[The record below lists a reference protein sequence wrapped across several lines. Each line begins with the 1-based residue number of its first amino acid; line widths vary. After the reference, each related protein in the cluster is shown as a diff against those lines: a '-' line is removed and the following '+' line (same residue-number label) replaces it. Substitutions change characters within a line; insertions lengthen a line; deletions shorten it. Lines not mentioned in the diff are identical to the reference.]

1 MTVSFRTAVDP
12 SEPGGPRWRVGLGA
26 VVVLLFVVLAVS
38 VAVSAFATRGGAAD
52 ELVTVEPST
61 GAEAVAGA
69 ATAPPGGAPVVFV
82 HVHGRVA
89 APGLY
94 ELAQGARVVDVVAA
108 AGGFT
113 ADADQAAV
121 NLARV
126 LVDGEQLRVPA
137 VGETVDDG
145 AAGGGDA
152 AAGGPV
158 PGGGA
163 AAGGGAVDLNLAD
176 DAALQTLPGVGPA
189 TAAAILSWR
198 DENGR
203 FRSVDDLLGVPGI
216 GPKTLEELRDRVRGC
231 RPVASSTCGSGCP
244 GPWRG
249 GGSRSARPGP
259 GCCPSWQR
267 SPSSSAS
274 SQSPSWSWR
283 GWASSRPGRCCWW
296 SP

>member
-61 GAEAVAGA
+61 GAEAGAGSD
-69 ATAPPGGAPVVFV
+69 TAPPGGASVVFV

-94 ELAQGARVVDVVAA
+94 ELPQGARVVDVVAA

-113 ADADQAAV
+113 AEADQAAV

-137 VGETVDDG
+137 VGETVDD
-145 AAGGGDA
+145 AVAGGGGA
-152 AAGGPV
+152 TAGGPAAGGPV
-158 PGGGA
+158 PGGA
-163 AAGGGAVDLNLAD
+163 AAVGGGAVDLNLAD

-216 GPKTLEELRDRVRGC
+216 GPKTLEKLRDRVR
-231 RPVASSTCGSGCP
+231 V
-244 GPWRG
+244 
-249 GGSRSARPGP
+249 
-259 GCCPSWQR
+259 
-267 SPSSSAS
+267 
-274 SQSPSWSWR
+274 
-283 GWASSRPGRCCWW
+283 
-296 SP
+296 

>member
-52 ELVTVEPST
+52 EIVTVEPST
-61 GAEAVAGA
+61 GAEAGAGSG
-69 ATAPPGGAPVVFV
+69 TAPPGGASVVFV

-94 ELAQGARVVDVVAA
+94 ELPQGARVVDVVAA

-113 ADADQAAV
+113 AEADQAAV

-137 VGETVDDG
+137 VGETVDDAVVGDGG
-145 AAGGGDA
+145 ATAGGP

-158 PGGGA
+158 PGGA
-163 AAGGGAVDLNLAD
+163 AAVGGGAVDLNLAD

-216 GPKTLEELRDRVRGC
+216 GPKTLEKLRDRVR
-231 RPVASSTCGSGCP
+231 V
-244 GPWRG
+244 
-249 GGSRSARPGP
+249 
-259 GCCPSWQR
+259 
-267 SPSSSAS
+267 
-274 SQSPSWSWR
+274 
-283 GWASSRPGRCCWW
+283 
-296 SP
+296 

>member
-1 MTVSFRTAVDP
+1 MTVSFRTAADP

-52 ELVTVEPST
+52 ELVTVESST
-61 GAEAVAGA
+61 GAEAGAGSG
-69 ATAPPGGAPVVFV
+69 TAPPGGASVVFV

-94 ELAQGARVVDVVAA
+94 ELPHGARVVDVVAA

-113 ADADQAAV
+113 AEADQAAV

-137 VGETVDDG
+137 VGETADDG
-145 AAGGGDA
+145 VAGGGDA
-152 AAGGPV
+152 AAGGPAAGGPV
-158 PGGGA
+158 TGGGA

-216 GPKTLEELRDRVRGC
+216 GPKTLESLRDRVR
-231 RPVASSTCGSGCP
+231 V
-244 GPWRG
+244 
-249 GGSRSARPGP
+249 
-259 GCCPSWQR
+259 
-267 SPSSSAS
+267 
-274 SQSPSWSWR
+274 
-283 GWASSRPGRCCWW
+283 
-296 SP
+296 

>member
-52 ELVTVEPST
+52 ELVTVETNT
-61 GAEAVAGA
+61 GAEAGTGAG
-69 ATAPPGGAPVVFV
+69 TAPPGGAPVVFV

-94 ELAQGARVVDVVAA
+94 ELPHGARVVDVVAA

-113 ADADQAAV
+113 AEADQAAV

-137 VGETVDDG
+137 VGESVDDG
-145 AAGGGDA
+145 VAAGGDA
-152 AAGGPV
+152 AADGPAT
-158 PGGGA
+158 GGGA
-163 AAGGGAVDLNLAD
+163 ASGGGAVDLNLAD

-216 GPKTLEELRDRVRGC
+216 GPKTLEKLRDRVR
-231 RPVASSTCGSGCP
+231 V
-244 GPWRG
+244 
-249 GGSRSARPGP
+249 
-259 GCCPSWQR
+259 
-267 SPSSSAS
+267 
-274 SQSPSWSWR
+274 
-283 GWASSRPGRCCWW
+283 
-296 SP
+296 

>member
-61 GAEAVAGA
+61 GAEAGAGSD
-69 ATAPPGGAPVVFV
+69 TAPPGGASVVFV

-94 ELAQGARVVDVVAA
+94 ELPQGARVVDVVAA

-113 ADADQAAV
+113 AEADQAAV

-137 VGETVDDG
+137 VGETVDD
-145 AAGGGDA
+145 AVAGGGGATAGGA

-158 PGGGA
+158 PGGA
-163 AAGGGAVDLNLAD
+163 AAVGGGAVDLNLAD

-216 GPKTLEELRDRVRGC
+216 GPKTLEKLRDRVR
-231 RPVASSTCGSGCP
+231 V
-244 GPWRG
+244 
-249 GGSRSARPGP
+249 
-259 GCCPSWQR
+259 
-267 SPSSSAS
+267 
-274 SQSPSWSWR
+274 
-283 GWASSRPGRCCWW
+283 
-296 SP
+296 

>member
-12 SEPGGPRWRVGLGA
+12 SEPGGPRWRVGVGA

-38 VAVSAFATRGGAAD
+38 VAVSAFATRGGTAD
-52 ELVTVEPST
+52 ELVTVEPGT
-61 GAEAVAGA
+61 GAEAEAGA
-69 ATAPPGGAPVVFV
+69 GTAPPAGASVVFV
-82 HVHGRVA
+82 HVPGRVA

-94 ELAQGARVVDVVAA
+94 ELPHGARVVDVVAA

-113 ADADQAAV
+113 DEADQAAV

-137 VGETVDDG
+137 VGETADDG
-145 AAGGGDA
+145 VAGGGDA
-152 AAGGPV
+152 AAGGP
-158 PGGGA
+158 
-163 AAGGGAVDLNLAD
+163 AAGGTATGGGTVDLNLAD

-216 GPKTLEELRDRVRGC
+216 GPKTLEALRERVR
-231 RPVASSTCGSGCP
+231 V
-244 GPWRG
+244 
-249 GGSRSARPGP
+249 
-259 GCCPSWQR
+259 
-267 SPSSSAS
+267 
-274 SQSPSWSWR
+274 
-283 GWASSRPGRCCWW
+283 
-296 SP
+296 

>member
-1 MTVSFRTAVDP
+1 M
-12 SEPGGPRWRVGLGA
+12 
-26 VVVLLFVVLAVS
+26 
-38 VAVSAFATRGGAAD
+38 
-52 ELVTVEPST
+52 
-61 GAEAVAGA
+61 
-69 ATAPPGGAPVVFV
+69 

-94 ELAQGARVVDVVAA
+94 ELPQGARVVDVVAA

-113 ADADQAAV
+113 AEADQAAV

-137 VGETVDDG
+137 VGETVDDAVVGDGG
-145 AAGGGDA
+145 ATAGGP

-158 PGGGA
+158 PGGA
-163 AAGGGAVDLNLAD
+163 AAVGGGAVDLNLAD

-216 GPKTLEELRDRVRGC
+216 GPKTLEKLRDRVR
-231 RPVASSTCGSGCP
+231 V
-244 GPWRG
+244 
-249 GGSRSARPGP
+249 
-259 GCCPSWQR
+259 
-267 SPSSSAS
+267 
-274 SQSPSWSWR
+274 
-283 GWASSRPGRCCWW
+283 
-296 SP
+296 

>member
-61 GAEAVAGA
+61 GAEAGAGSG
-69 ATAPPGGAPVVFV
+69 TAPPGGASVVFV

-94 ELAQGARVVDVVAA
+94 ELPQGARVVDVVAA

-113 ADADQAAV
+113 AEADQAAV

-137 VGETVDDG
+137 VGETVDD
-145 AAGGGDA
+145 AVAGGGGA
-152 AAGGPV
+152 TGGGSAAGGPV
-158 PGGGA
+158 PGGA
-163 AAGGGAVDLNLAD
+163 AAVGGAAVDLNLAD

-216 GPKTLEELRDRVRGC
+216 GPKTLEKLRDRVR
-231 RPVASSTCGSGCP
+231 V
-244 GPWRG
+244 
-249 GGSRSARPGP
+249 
-259 GCCPSWQR
+259 
-267 SPSSSAS
+267 
-274 SQSPSWSWR
+274 
-283 GWASSRPGRCCWW
+283 
-296 SP
+296 

>member
-52 ELVTVEPST
+52 ELVSVESGT
-61 GAEAVAGA
+61 GADAGA
-69 ATAPPGGAPVVFV
+69 GAGTAPPGGDPVVFV
-82 HVHGRVA
+82 HVHGQVA
-89 APGLY
+89 SPGLF
-94 ELAQGARVVDVVAA
+94 ELPLGARVIDVVSA

-137 VGETVDDG
+137 VGEAVDDG
-145 AAGGGDA
+145 VTA
-152 AAGGPV
+152 
-158 PGGGA
+158 GGGA
-163 AAGGGAVDLNLAD
+163 ATDGTATGGGAGDGGTVDLNLAD
-176 DAALQTLPGVGPA
+176 DAALRTLPGVGPA

-198 DENGR
+198 DDNGR

-216 GPKTLEELRDRVRGC
+216 GPKTLEKLRDRVR
-231 RPVASSTCGSGCP
+231 V
-244 GPWRG
+244 
-249 GGSRSARPGP
+249 
-259 GCCPSWQR
+259 
-267 SPSSSAS
+267 
-274 SQSPSWSWR
+274 
-283 GWASSRPGRCCWW
+283 
-296 SP
+296 

>member
-61 GAEAVAGA
+61 GAEAGAGSG
-69 ATAPPGGAPVVFV
+69 TAPPGGASVVFV

-94 ELAQGARVVDVVAA
+94 ELPQGARVVDVVAA

-113 ADADQAAV
+113 AEADQAAV

-137 VGETVDDG
+137 VGETVDD
-145 AAGGGDA
+145 AVAGGGGA
-152 AAGGPV
+152 TAGGPAAGGPV
-158 PGGGA
+158 PGGA
-163 AAGGGAVDLNLAD
+163 AAVGGGAVDLNLAD
-176 DAALQTLPGVGPA
+176 EAALQTLPGVGPA

-198 DENGR
+198 DQNGR

-216 GPKTLEELRDRVRGC
+216 GPKTLEKLRDRVR
-231 RPVASSTCGSGCP
+231 V
-244 GPWRG
+244 
-249 GGSRSARPGP
+249 
-259 GCCPSWQR
+259 
-267 SPSSSAS
+267 
-274 SQSPSWSWR
+274 
-283 GWASSRPGRCCWW
+283 
-296 SP
+296 

>member
-61 GAEAVAGA
+61 GAEAGAGSG
-69 ATAPPGGAPVVFV
+69 TAPPGGASVVFV

-94 ELAQGARVVDVVAA
+94 ELPQGARVVDVVAA

-113 ADADQAAV
+113 AEADQAAV

-126 LVDGEQLRVPA
+126 LVDGEQLRVPT
-137 VGETVDDG
+137 VGETVDD
-145 AAGGGDA
+145 AVAGGGGA
-152 AAGGPV
+152 TAGGPAAGGPV
-158 PGGGA
+158 PGGA
-163 AAGGGAVDLNLAD
+163 AAVGGGAVDLNLAD
-176 DAALQTLPGVGPA
+176 EAALQTLPGVGPA

-216 GPKTLEELRDRVRGC
+216 GPKTLEKLRDRVR
-231 RPVASSTCGSGCP
+231 V
-244 GPWRG
+244 
-249 GGSRSARPGP
+249 
-259 GCCPSWQR
+259 
-267 SPSSSAS
+267 
-274 SQSPSWSWR
+274 
-283 GWASSRPGRCCWW
+283 
-296 SP
+296 

>member
-1 MTVSFRTAVDP
+1 M
-12 SEPGGPRWRVGLGA
+12 GLGA

-61 GAEAVAGA
+61 GAEAGAGSD
-69 ATAPPGGAPVVFV
+69 TAPPGGAPVVFV

-94 ELAQGARVVDVVAA
+94 ELPQGARVVDVVAA

-113 ADADQAAV
+113 AEADQAAV

-216 GPKTLEELRDRVRGC
+216 GPKTLEKLRDRVR
-231 RPVASSTCGSGCP
+231 V
-244 GPWRG
+244 
-249 GGSRSARPGP
+249 
-259 GCCPSWQR
+259 
-267 SPSSSAS
+267 
-274 SQSPSWSWR
+274 
-283 GWASSRPGRCCWW
+283 
-296 SP
+296 

>member
-12 SEPGGPRWRVGLGA
+12 SEPGGPRWRVGVGA

-52 ELVTVEPST
+52 ELVTVEPGT
-61 GAEAVAGA
+61 GAEAGAGA
-69 ATAPPGGAPVVFV
+69 GTAPPAGASVVFV

-94 ELAQGARVVDVVAA
+94 ELPHGARVVDVVAA

-113 ADADQAAV
+113 DEADQAAV

-137 VGETVDDG
+137 VGETADDG
-145 AAGGGDA
+145 VAGGGDA
-152 AAGGPV
+152 AAGGS
-158 PGGGA
+158 
-163 AAGGGAVDLNLAD
+163 AAGGTATGGGTGAGGGTVDLNLAD

-216 GPKTLEELRDRVRGC
+216 GPKTLEALRERVR
-231 RPVASSTCGSGCP
+231 V
-244 GPWRG
+244 
-249 GGSRSARPGP
+249 
-259 GCCPSWQR
+259 
-267 SPSSSAS
+267 
-274 SQSPSWSWR
+274 
-283 GWASSRPGRCCWW
+283 
-296 SP
+296 

>member
-26 VVVLLFVVLAVS
+26 VVVLLLVVLAVS
-38 VAVSAFATRGGAAD
+38 VGVSAFATRGGAGD
-52 ELVTVEPST
+52 DLVTVEPGT
-61 GAEAVAGA
+61 GAGPSSGPG
-69 ATAPPGGAPVVFV
+69 TAPPGGASVVFV
-82 HVHGRVA
+82 HVHGQVA
-89 APGLY
+89 SPGLF
-94 ELAQGARVVDVVAA
+94 ELPEGSRVVDVVAA

-137 VGETVDDG
+137 VGEVVDG
-145 AAGGGDA
+145 ASADGG
-152 AAGGPV
+152 

-163 AAGGGAVDLNLAD
+163 GSGGGGAAGTAGVDGVVDLNLAD

-189 TAAAILSWR
+189 TAAAILAWR

-216 GPKTLEELRDRVRGC
+216 GPKTLEKLRDRVR
-231 RPVASSTCGSGCP
+231 V
-244 GPWRG
+244 
-249 GGSRSARPGP
+249 
-259 GCCPSWQR
+259 
-267 SPSSSAS
+267 
-274 SQSPSWSWR
+274 
-283 GWASSRPGRCCWW
+283 
-296 SP
+296 

>member
-61 GAEAVAGA
+61 GAEAGAGA
-69 ATAPPGGAPVVFV
+69 GTAPPGGASVVFV

-94 ELAQGARVVDVVAA
+94 ELPHGARVVDVVAA

-113 ADADQAAV
+113 AEADQAAV

-137 VGETVDDG
+137 VGESVDDG
-145 AAGGGDA
+145 VAGGGDA
-152 AAGGPV
+152 AAGGPAA
-158 PGGGA
+158 GGGA
-163 AAGGGAVDLNLAD
+163 APGGGGAVDLNLAD

-189 TAAAILSWR
+189 TAAAILAWR

-216 GPKTLEELRDRVRGC
+216 GPKTLETLRDRVR
-231 RPVASSTCGSGCP
+231 V
-244 GPWRG
+244 
-249 GGSRSARPGP
+249 
-259 GCCPSWQR
+259 
-267 SPSSSAS
+267 
-274 SQSPSWSWR
+274 
-283 GWASSRPGRCCWW
+283 
-296 SP
+296 

>member
-61 GAEAVAGA
+61 GAEAGAGPGS
-69 ATAPPGGAPVVFV
+69 APPGGASVVFV

-94 ELAQGARVVDVVAA
+94 ELPHGARVVDVVAV

-113 ADADQAAV
+113 AEADQAAV

-137 VGETVDDG
+137 VGETADDG
-145 AAGGGDA
+145 VAGGGDA
-152 AAGGPV
+152 AAGGPAAGGPV
-158 PGGGA
+158 TGGGA
-163 AAGGGAVDLNLAD
+163 AVGGGAVDLNLAD
-176 DAALQTLPGVGPA
+176 DAALQTLPGVGPT

-216 GPKTLEELRDRVRGC
+216 GPKTLEKLRDRVR
-231 RPVASSTCGSGCP
+231 V
-244 GPWRG
+244 
-249 GGSRSARPGP
+249 
-259 GCCPSWQR
+259 
-267 SPSSSAS
+267 
-274 SQSPSWSWR
+274 
-283 GWASSRPGRCCWW
+283 
-296 SP
+296 

>member
-12 SEPGGPRWRVGLGA
+12 SEPGGPRWRVGVGA

-52 ELVTVEPST
+52 ELVTVEPGT
-61 GAEAVAGA
+61 GAEAGAGA
-69 ATAPPGGAPVVFV
+69 GTAPPAGASVVFV

-94 ELAQGARVVDVVAA
+94 ELPHGARVVDVVAA

-113 ADADQAAV
+113 DEADQAAV

-137 VGETVDDG
+137 VGETADDG
-145 AAGGGDA
+145 VAGGG
-152 AAGGPV
+152 GT
-158 PGGGA
+158 
-163 AAGGGAVDLNLAD
+163 VDLNLAD

-216 GPKTLEELRDRVRGC
+216 GPKTLETLRDRVR
-231 RPVASSTCGSGCP
+231 V
-244 GPWRG
+244 
-249 GGSRSARPGP
+249 
-259 GCCPSWQR
+259 
-267 SPSSSAS
+267 
-274 SQSPSWSWR
+274 
-283 GWASSRPGRCCWW
+283 
-296 SP
+296 

>member
-61 GAEAVAGA
+61 GAEAGAGSD
-69 ATAPPGGAPVVFV
+69 TAPPGGASVVFV

-94 ELAQGARVVDVVAA
+94 ELPQGARVVDVVAA

-113 ADADQAAV
+113 AEADQAAV

-137 VGETVDDG
+137 VGETVDD
-145 AAGGGDA
+145 AVAGGGGA
-152 AAGGPV
+152 PAGGPAAGGPV
-158 PGGGA
+158 PGGA
-163 AAGGGAVDLNLAD
+163 AAVGGGAVDLNLAD

-216 GPKTLEELRDRVRGC
+216 GPKTLEKLRDRVR
-231 RPVASSTCGSGCP
+231 V
-244 GPWRG
+244 
-249 GGSRSARPGP
+249 
-259 GCCPSWQR
+259 
-267 SPSSSAS
+267 
-274 SQSPSWSWR
+274 
-283 GWASSRPGRCCWW
+283 
-296 SP
+296 

>member
-61 GAEAVAGA
+61 GAEAGAGPD
-69 ATAPPGGAPVVFV
+69 TAPPGGAPVVFV

-94 ELAQGARVVDVVAA
+94 ELPQGARVVDVVAA

-113 ADADQAAV
+113 AEADQAAV

-145 AAGGGDA
+145 AVGGGDA
-152 AAGGPV
+152 AAGGSAT
-158 PGGGA
+158 GGGA
-163 AAGGGAVDLNLAD
+163 APGGGAVDLNLAD

-216 GPKTLEELRDRVRGC
+216 GPKTLEKLRDRVR
-231 RPVASSTCGSGCP
+231 V
-244 GPWRG
+244 
-249 GGSRSARPGP
+249 
-259 GCCPSWQR
+259 
-267 SPSSSAS
+267 
-274 SQSPSWSWR
+274 
-283 GWASSRPGRCCWW
+283 
-296 SP
+296 

>member
-38 VAVSAFATRGGAAD
+38 VAVSAFATRGGATD
-52 ELVTVEPST
+52 EIVTVEPGT
-61 GAEAVAGA
+61 GAETDAGSGA
-69 ATAPPGGAPVVFV
+69 APPGDGTVVFV

-94 ELAQGARVVDVVAA
+94 ELPRGARVVDVVGA

-113 ADADQAAV
+113 AEADQAAV

-137 VGETVDDG
+137 VGE
-145 AAGGGDA
+145 APDA
-152 AAGGPV
+152 AAGG
-158 PGGGA
+158 GATSGGA
-163 AAGGGAVDLNLAD
+163 ASGGAPPSSAGGAVDLNLAD

-189 TAAAILSWR
+189 TSAAILAWR

-216 GPKTLEELRDRVRGC
+216 GPKTLEKLRDQVRV
-231 RPVASSTCGSGCP
+231 
-244 GPWRG
+244 
-249 GGSRSARPGP
+249 
-259 GCCPSWQR
+259 
-267 SPSSSAS
+267 
-274 SQSPSWSWR
+274 
-283 GWASSRPGRCCWW
+283 
-296 SP
+296 